1 MAGFQIQAADFAT
14 TSPDAQADLVE
25 KKIQEADLYL
35 NHGLTEEAKAI
46 LEEILAVLPDDSDDK
61 LRVLLEDKLKDLSA
75 RDALSAEKKADGDKA
90 QQSEDEQFDEH
101 YNNCLGL
108 IEAGFFSEAVE
119 ELKILEEKEFRAGEI
134 RIKIGQLYL
143 KLDMPFDAIE
153 YLEKGLKDPDLPSD
167 LRQEALYQLALT
179 QEKTGS
185 VTKAVATLE
194 ELVKI
199 NKDFRNARERLES
212 LSQSAQKYGRFYYLI
227 RTGILQEEQLER
239 AKELAKQSKKSIESV
254 LINQFGIEKEELGN
268 SLSEYYHCPFIEF
281 NELEVGSTP
290 KCISGIKE
298 HFFRTTACAPV
309 MEEAGMLLI
318 AVDNP
323 HDLSKIDNIQRVLKA
338 KSFEYAVAL
347 KEDIDKFIDYFY
359 GKYNVTGDGE
369 DVFEQLELVEEEEED
384 IEEDD
389 GLASDADSVV
399 VQMANRIIEDAYVRG
414 ASDIHIESLTGKR
427 GALVRYRID
436 GDCLRYQN
444 IPLNYKKAL
453 VSRVKIM
460 ASLDIAEKRLPQD
473 GKIKFRTRTGRIIEL
488 RVATLPTTEN
498 NEDVV
503 LRILASSE
511 AMPID
516 RIGLLEDNLKNLKK
530 LIEMPYGLI
539 LVVGPTGSGKTTT
552 LHAALGHINRPEKKI
567 WTAEDPVEIVQ
578 EGLRQVQIKSSI
590 GLTFARVLRAF
601 LRADPD
607 IIMVGETRDEETA
620 NTVIEASLTGHLV
633 FSTLHTNS
641 APETV
646 TRLLGMGMD
655 PFNFADALLG
665 VLAQRLVKRLCPKCK
680 EAYEPDQEEK
690 ERILYEYGEH
700 PTKPLTMED
709 LDGITLYRPKGCG
722 ACNKTGY
729 KGRMAIHEL
738 LVSDDGLRKLIQNKS
753 PVMEIRDYGLKHGM
767 RTLKQDGIH
776 KVLMGDTDMK
786 QILAACIR

>member
-1 MAGFQIQAADFAT
+1 MAGFQIQMEDFAG
-14 TSPDAQADLVE
+14 PAAQADLVE

-35 NHGLTEEAKAI
+35 NHGLIQEAQSI
-46 LEEILAVLPDDSDDK
+46 LEETLAVFPEDSDPELK
-61 LRVLLEDKLKDLSA
+61 AMLQDKLKEVSSEDALVAERCQEEGGSDLSEA
-75 RDALSAEKKADGDKA
+75 
-90 QQSEDEQFDEH
+90 EQFNEH
-101 YNNCLGL
+101 FNNCLGL
-108 IEAGFFSEAVE
+108 VEAGFFSEAVE
-119 ELKILEEKEFRAGEI
+119 ELKILEEKGIRVGEV
-134 RIKIGQLYL
+134 RIKIGRLYL
-143 KLDMPFDAIE
+143 KLDMPFDAME
-153 YLEKGLKDPDLPSD
+153 YLEKGLKDPELPPD
-167 LRQEALYQLALT
+167 IRQEALYQLALT

-185 VTKAVATLE
+185 VTKAVETLK
-194 ELVKI
+194 ELVRL
-199 NKDFRNARERLES
+199 NKDFRNASERLES
-212 LSQSAQKYGRFYYLI
+212 LSKTAQKFGRFYYLV
-227 RTGILQEEQLER
+227 RKGLLQEEQLER
-239 AKELAKQSKKSIESV
+239 AKEIAKQSKKTIEAV
-254 LINQFGIEKEELGN
+254 LINQFGIEKEEVGQ

-298 HFFRTTACAPV
+298 HFFRTTSCAPV
-309 MEEAGMLLI
+309 KEEAGLLLI
-318 AVDNP
+318 ALDNP

-338 KSFEYAVAL
+338 KNFEYAVAL
-347 KEDIDKFIDYFY
+347 KEDLDKFIDYFY
-359 GKYNVTGDGE
+359 GKYSVGGDGE

-384 IEEDD
+384 FDEDD
-389 GLASDADSVV
+389 GMATDADSVV
-399 VQMANRIIEDAYVRG
+399 VQMANRIIEDAYTRG

-453 VSRVKIM
+453 VSRIKIM
-460 ASLDIAEKRLPQD
+460 SNLDIAEKRLPQD
-473 GKIKFRTRTGRIIEL
+473 GKIKFRTRTGRTIEL

-511 AMPID
+511 AMPLD
-516 RIGLLEDNLKNLKK
+516 RMGLLEDNLENLKK
-530 LIEMPYGLI
+530 LIEMPYGLL

-590 GLTFARVLRAF
+590 GLTFSRVLRAF

-607 IIMVGETRDEETA
+607 VIMVGETRDEETA
-620 NTVIEASLTGHLV
+620 NIVIEASLTGHMV

-665 VLAQRLVKRLCPKCK
+665 VLAQRLVKRLCPKCR
-680 EAYEPDQEEK
+680 EAYQPDDEEK
-690 ERILYEYGEH
+690 ERIIYEYGEH
-700 PTKPLTMED
+700 PTTPLTMED
-709 LDGITLYRPKGCG
+709 LEDVTLYRPKGCG

-738 LVSDDGLRKLIQNKS
+738 LVSSDGLRKLIQNKS
-753 PVMEIRDYGLKHGM
+753 PVMEIRDHGLSHGM
-767 RTLKQDGIH
+767 RTLKQDGIQ
-776 KVLMGDTDMK
+776 KVLKGDTDMK

>member
-1 MAGFQIQAADFAT
+1 
-14 TSPDAQADLVE
+14 
-25 KKIQEADLYL
+25 
-35 NHGLTEEAKAI
+35 
-46 LEEILAVLPDDSDDK
+46 
-61 LRVLLEDKLKDLSA
+61 
-75 RDALSAEKKADGDKA
+75 
-90 QQSEDEQFDEH
+90 
-101 YNNCLGL
+101 
-108 IEAGFFSEAVE
+108 
-119 ELKILEEKEFRAGEI
+119 
-134 RIKIGQLYL
+134 
-143 KLDMPFDAIE
+143 MPFDAME
-153 YLEKGLKDPDLPSD
+153 YLEKGLKDSDLPQD
-167 LRQEALYQLALT
+167 MRLEALYQLALT

-185 VTKAVATLE
+185 VTKAAATLQ
-194 ELVKI
+194 ELV
-199 NKDFRNARERLES
+199 NLDSDFRNASERLES
-212 LSQSAQKYGRFYYLI
+212 LSQTAQKFGRFYYLV
-227 RTGILQEEQLER
+227 RKGLLQEEQLER
-239 AKELAKQSKKSIESV
+239 AKEIAKQTKKTIETV
-254 LINQFGIEKEELGN
+254 LINQFGIEKEELGQ
-268 SLSEYYHCPFIEF
+268 SLSEYYRCPFIEF

-309 MEEAGMLLI
+309 KEEAGTLLI
-318 AVDNP
+318 AMDNP

-338 KSFEYAVAL
+338 RNFEYAVAL
-347 KEDIDKFIDYFY
+347 KEDLDKFIDYFY
-359 GKYNVTGDGE
+359 GKYSVGGEGE
-369 DVFEQLELVEEEEED
+369 DVFEQLELVEEEEEEL
-384 IEEDD
+384 EEDD
-389 GLASDADSVV
+389 GMASDADSVV
-399 VQMANRIIEDAYVRG
+399 VQMANRIIEDAFSRG

-427 GALVRYRID
+427 GALIRYRID

-453 VSRVKIM
+453 VSRIKIM
-460 ASLDIAEKRLPQD
+460 SNLDIAEKRLPQD
-473 GKIKFRTRTGRIIEL
+473 GKIKFRTRTGRTIEL

-511 AMPID
+511 AMPLE
-516 RIGLLEDNLKNLKK
+516 RMGLLEENLENLKR

-578 EGLRQVQIKSSI
+578 EGLRQVQVKSSI

-620 NTVIEASLTGHLV
+620 NTVIEASLTGHMV

-665 VLAQRLVKRLCPKCK
+665 VLAQRLVKRLCTKCRQ
-680 EAYEPDQEEK
+680 AYEPSQEEK
-690 ERILYEYGEH
+690 ERIIYEYGEH
-700 PTKPLTMED
+700 PTRPLSMDD
-709 LDGITLYRPKGCG
+709 LEGVTLYRANGCP

-738 LVSDDGLRKLIQNKS
+738 LVADDGLRKLIQAKS
-753 PVMEIRDYGLKHGM
+753 PVMEIRDHGLENGM
-767 RTLKQDGIH
+767 LTLKQDGIQ
-776 KVLMGDTDMK
+776 KVLRGDTDLK

>member
-1 MAGFQIQAADFAT
+1 MAGFQIQMEDFAG
-14 TSPDAQADLVE
+14 PAAQADLVE

-35 NHGLTEEAKAI
+35 NHGLIQEAQSI
-46 LEEILAVLPDDSDDK
+46 LEETLAVFPEDSDPELK
-61 LRVLLEDKLKDLSA
+61 AMLQDKLKEVSAEDALVAERCQEEGGSDLSEA
-75 RDALSAEKKADGDKA
+75 
-90 QQSEDEQFDEH
+90 EQFNEH
-101 YNNCLGL
+101 FNNCLGL
-108 IEAGFFSEAVE
+108 VEAGFFSEAVE
-119 ELKILEEKEFRAGEI
+119 ELKILEEKGIRVGEV
-134 RIKIGQLYL
+134 RIKIGRLYL
-143 KLDMPFDAIE
+143 KLDMPFDAME
-153 YLEKGLKDPDLPSD
+153 YLEKGLKDPELPPD
-167 LRQEALYQLALT
+167 IRQEALYQLALT

-185 VTKAVATLE
+185 VTKAVETLK
-194 ELVKI
+194 ELVRL
-199 NKDFRNARERLES
+199 NKDFRNASERLES
-212 LSQSAQKYGRFYYLI
+212 LSKTAQKFGRFYYLI
-227 RTGILQEEQLER
+227 RKGLLQEEQLER
-239 AKELAKQSKKSIESV
+239 AKEIAKQSKKTIEAV
-254 LINQFGIEKEELGN
+254 LINQFGIEKEEVGQ

-298 HFFRTTACAPV
+298 HFFRTTSCAPV
-309 MEEAGMLLI
+309 KEEAGLLLI
-318 AVDNP
+318 ALDNP

-338 KSFEYAVAL
+338 KNFEYAVAL
-347 KEDIDKFIDYFY
+347 KEDLDKFIDYFY
-359 GKYNVTGDGE
+359 GKYSVGGDGE

-384 IEEDD
+384 FDEDD
-389 GLASDADSVV
+389 GMATDADSVV
-399 VQMANRIIEDAYVRG
+399 VQMANRIIEDAYTRG

-453 VSRVKIM
+453 VSRIKIM
-460 ASLDIAEKRLPQD
+460 SNLDIAEKRLPQD
-473 GKIKFRTRTGRIIEL
+473 GKIKFRTRTGRTIEL

-511 AMPID
+511 AMPLD
-516 RIGLLEDNLKNLKK
+516 RMGLLEDNLENLKK
-530 LIEMPYGLI
+530 LIEMPYGLL

-590 GLTFARVLRAF
+590 GLTFSRVLRAF

-607 IIMVGETRDEETA
+607 VIMVGETRDEETA
-620 NTVIEASLTGHLV
+620 NIVIEASLTGHMV

-665 VLAQRLVKRLCPKCK
+665 VLAQRLVKRLCPKCR
-680 EAYEPDQEEK
+680 EAYQPDDEEK
-690 ERILYEYGEH
+690 ERIIYEYGEH
-700 PTKPLTMED
+700 PTTPLTMED
-709 LDGITLYRPKGCG
+709 LEDVTLYRPKGCG

-738 LVSDDGLRKLIQNKS
+738 LVSSDGLRKLIQNKS
-753 PVMEIRDYGLKHGM
+753 PVMEIRDHGLSHGM
-767 RTLKQDGIH
+767 RTLKQDGIQ
-776 KVLMGDTDMK
+776 KVLKGDTDMK

>member
-1 MAGFQIQAADFAT
+1 MKGFQIQAEALAGPA
-14 TSPDAQADLVE
+14 SQAETVE

-35 NHGLTEEAKAI
+35 NHGLIQEARAI
-46 LEEILAVLPDDSDDK
+46 LEEILAVLPEESEPD
-61 LRVLLEDKLKDLSA
+61 LRVLLEDKLKAMTAGNTLVSEPGNTEDESDLS
-75 RDALSAEKKADGDKA
+75 K
-90 QQSEDEQFDEH
+90 DEQFSEH
-101 YNNCLGL
+101 FNNCLGL

-119 ELKILEEKEFRAGEI
+119 ELKILEEKGVRTGEV

-143 KLDMPFDAIE
+143 KLDMPFDAID
-153 YLEKGLKDPDLPSD
+153 YLEKGLKDPELPSD
-167 LRQEALYQLALT
+167 VRQEALYQLALT

-185 VTKAVATLE
+185 VTKAVTTLE
-194 ELVKI
+194 ELVRL
-199 NKDFRNARERLES
+199 NKDFRNANERLKS
-212 LSQSAQKYGRFYYLI
+212 LSQTAQKYGRFYYLI
-227 RTGILQEEQLER
+227 RKGLLQEEQLER
-239 AKELAKQSKKSIESV
+239 AKEIAKQSKKTIETV
-254 LINQFGIEKEELGN
+254 LITQFGIEKEELGH
-268 SLSEYYHCPFIEF
+268 SLSEYYRCPFIEF

-309 MEEAGMLLI
+309 KEEAGMLLI
-318 AVDNP
+318 AIDNP

-338 KSFEYAVAL
+338 KNFEYAVAL
-347 KEDIDKFIDYFY
+347 REDLDKFIDYFY
-359 GKYNVTGDGE
+359 GKYNVAGDGE

-384 IEEDD
+384 LDEDD

-399 VQMANRIIEDAYVRG
+399 VQMANRIIEDAYSRG

-427 GALVRYRID
+427 GALIRYRID

-453 VSRVKIM
+453 VSRIKIM
-460 ASLDIAEKRLPQD
+460 SNLDIAEKRLPQD
-473 GKIKFRTRTGRIIEL
+473 GKIKFRTRTGRTIEL

-516 RIGLLEDNLKNLKK
+516 RIGLLEDNLANLRK

-607 IIMVGETRDEETA
+607 VIMVGETRDEETA
-620 NTVIEASLTGHLV
+620 NTVIEASLTGHMV

-680 EAYEPDQEEK
+680 EAYEPDDEEK
-690 ERILYEYGEH
+690 ERIIYEYGEH
-700 PTKPLTMED
+700 PVRSLSMDD
-709 LDGITLYRPKGCG
+709 LEGVTLYRPKGCP

-738 LVSDDGLRKLIQNKS
+738 LVSDDGLRKLIQAKS
-753 PVMEIRDYGLKHGM
+753 PVMEIRDHGLAHGM
-767 RTLKQDGIH
+767 RTLKQDGIQ

>member
-1 MAGFQIQAADFAT
+1 MAGFQIQMEDFAG
-14 TSPDAQADLVE
+14 PAAQADLVE

-35 NHGLTEEAKAI
+35 NHGLIQEAQSI
-46 LEEILAVLPDDSDDK
+46 LEETLAVFPEDSDPELK
-61 LRVLLEDKLKDLSA
+61 AMLQDKLKEVSSEDALVAERCQEEGGSDLSEA
-75 RDALSAEKKADGDKA
+75 
-90 QQSEDEQFDEH
+90 EQFNEH
-101 YNNCLGL
+101 FNNCLGL
-108 IEAGFFSEAVE
+108 VEAGFFSEAVE
-119 ELKILEEKEFRAGEI
+119 ELKILEEKGIRVGEV
-134 RIKIGQLYL
+134 RIKIGRLYL
-143 KLDMPFDAIE
+143 KLDMPFDAME
-153 YLEKGLKDPDLPSD
+153 YLEKGLKDPELPPD
-167 LRQEALYQLALT
+167 IRQEALYQLALT

-185 VTKAVATLE
+185 VTKAVETLK
-194 ELVKI
+194 ELVRL
-199 NKDFRNARERLES
+199 NKDFRNASERLES
-212 LSQSAQKYGRFYYLI
+212 LSKTAQKFGRFYYLI
-227 RTGILQEEQLER
+227 RKGLLQEEQLER
-239 AKELAKQSKKSIESV
+239 AKEIAKQSKKTIEAV
-254 LINQFGIEKEELGN
+254 LINQFGIEKEEVGQ

-298 HFFRTTACAPV
+298 HFFRTTSCAPV
-309 MEEAGMLLI
+309 KEEAGLLLI
-318 AVDNP
+318 ALDNP

-338 KSFEYAVAL
+338 KNFEYAVAL
-347 KEDIDKFIDYFY
+347 KEDLDKFIDYFY
-359 GKYNVTGDGE
+359 GKYSVGGDGE

-384 IEEDD
+384 FDEDD
-389 GLASDADSVV
+389 GMATDADSVV
-399 VQMANRIIEDAYVRG
+399 VQMANRIIEDAYTRG

-453 VSRVKIM
+453 VSRIKIM
-460 ASLDIAEKRLPQD
+460 SNLDIAEKRLPQD
-473 GKIKFRTRTGRIIEL
+473 GKIKFRTRTGRTIEL

-511 AMPID
+511 AMPLD
-516 RIGLLEDNLKNLKK
+516 RMGLLEDNLENLKK
-530 LIEMPYGLI
+530 LIEMPYGLL

-590 GLTFARVLRAF
+590 GLTFSRVLRAF

-607 IIMVGETRDEETA
+607 VIMVGETRDEETA
-620 NTVIEASLTGHLV
+620 NIVIEASLTGHMV

-665 VLAQRLVKRLCPKCK
+665 VLAQRLVKRLCPKCR
-680 EAYEPDQEEK
+680 EAYQPDDEEK
-690 ERILYEYGEH
+690 ERIIYEYGEH
-700 PTKPLTMED
+700 PTTPLTMED
-709 LDGITLYRPKGCG
+709 LEDVTLYRPKGCG

-738 LVSDDGLRKLIQNKS
+738 LVSSDGLRKLIQNKS
-753 PVMEIRDYGLKHGM
+753 PVMEIRDHGLSHGM
-767 RTLKQDGIH
+767 RTLKQDGIQ
-776 KVLMGDTDMK
+776 KVLKGDTDMK